1 MSFQA
6 EAPPL
11 MSFSASWII
20 YVKLIRLLTPFFSLH
35 DFYWHMCSVF
45 GNDRNFAETC
55 AWPSP
60 PSRAT
65 KRTSRITSIWCK
77 QQFWLLLACRTQHE
91 WRSLSGKVWK
101 KIIHTHARTHSH
113 AHAHI
118 YWRSNHARPLFSP
131 LDIHVVLTH
140 THNMNVKLGTFV
152 VVILLMF
159 ALSANADTQLWFFWT
174 RFLRSAHT
182 HTHTMKKYQAGKFFV
197 VCYFCLFASSFI
209 CVCDCRHAA
218 LLILLDAIY
227 ELLNRNVNAKTRS
240 LFSTSMCSQMI
251 QTLLTTWVL
260 TRSESPELWYAS
272 CIRACACENVC
283 ICDESVLKQ
292 CVGMCSQMIQ
302 TLLTTWVL
310 TRSESPELWYASCIR
325 ACACENVYICDESAL
340 KQCVGMRSQMIQ
352 SLFPTWVL
360 SCGMIQYCFICFFC
374 VRVWTCRSSHLF
386 ACCFMLLQGVRA
398 CACNVCSL
406 VFLPLFF
413 FIHRDAL
420 GERLALLTEWKDVV
434 SVWKVIS

>member
-182 HTHTMKKYQAGKFFV
+182 HTHTTWKNIKQEKLLLFV
-197 VCYFCLFASSFI
+197 IFAYLLLLFLTADTQLCWFCWTRSTNCSIATWMR
-209 CVCDCRHAA
+209 RHA
-218 LLILLDAIY
+218 
-227 ELLNRNVNAKTRS
+227 R
-240 LFSTSMCSQMI
+240 FSP
-251 QTLLTTWVL
+251 L
-260 TRSESPELWYAS
+260 
-272 CIRACACENVC
+272 ACAVRWYKRCLPRGY
-283 ICDESVLKQ
+283 SRAASRLSS
-292 CVGMCSQMIQ
+292 GM
-302 TLLTTWVL
+302 LH
-310 TRSESPELWYASCIR
+310 A
-325 ACACENVYICDESAL
+325 
-340 KQCVGMRSQMIQ
+340 
-352 SLFPTWVL
+352 
-360 SCGMIQYCFICFFC
+360 
-374 VRVWTCRSSHLF
+374 
-386 ACCFMLLQGVRA
+386 
-398 CACNVCSL
+398 
-406 VFLPLFF
+406 
-413 FIHRDAL
+413 
-420 GERLALLTEWKDVV
+420 
-434 SVWKVIS
+434 